1 MLESISARGWGRA
14 SFVVACI
21 AVVVIGYVYG
31 SELRACGP
39 NPSPFAQHRQCPS
52 QQQAG
57 CSRPLRLVHLP
68 LATLQQHRE
77 VRRRILHWQANESPV
92 LRRYTFHWQRM
103 VLLYLSR
110 PLVWLWVGFASA
122 AGSVGASS
130 CGLVGRANVRD
141 TRPSLLRWCS
151 SPLTAIPGHH
161 H

>member
-39 NPSPFAQHRQCPS
+39 NPSPFAQHRRARPS
-52 QQQAG
+52 
-57 CSRPLRLVHLP
+57 SRLGALRVARPPSSARIFH
-68 LATLQQHRE
+68 ATLQPHE

-110 PLVWLWVGFASA
+110 PLVWLWVRFCFG
-122 AGSVGASS
+122 GGVGWSIIVWFGWT
-130 CGLVGRANVRD
+130 C
-141 TRPSLLRWCS
+141 
-151 SPLTAIPGHH
+151 
-161 H
+161 

>member
-57 CSRPLRLVHLP
+57 CSLVALALFGSCIFHLLHYSSTAKFDAEFFTGKPTSRLYCGAILSTGSAWCCSTC
-68 LATLQQHRE
+68 LAP
-77 VRRRILHWQANESPV
+77 WS
-92 LRRYTFHWQRM
+92 
-103 VLLYLSR
+103 
-110 PLVWLWVGFASA
+110 G
-122 AGSVGASS
+122 
-130 CGLVGRANVRD
+130 CG
-141 TRPSLLRWCS
+141 
-151 SPLTAIPGHH
+151 
-161 H
+161 